1 MGRAGSGSEDT
12 MTDTRTAVIIGGA
25 SGIGW
30 ATAQLLAAEGCR
42 VTIADRN
49 TELAQQR
56 GAELGDPH
64 TWSAV
69 EVTDEDSVA
78 ALFDEVSGRDGGLQV
93 VVNCAGFSGFGLIT
107 DLDAEQFRSVV
118 DVCLTGA
125 FLVIKHAG
133 RHLGPGGSLVSLTS
147 LNARQ
152 PAIGMSAY
160 CAAKAGLSML
170 TQVAALELGPKGV
183 RVNAVAPGF
192 VHTPLTEGAAVIPG
206 VVEEYVENTALGRAG
221 TPEDI
226 AAAVVF
232 LCSPQSSW
240 LTGEILDLN
249 GGAHLKRYPDIH
261 QHLMKLM
268 GQ

>member
-1 MGRAGSGSEDT
+1 

-30 ATAQLLAAEGCR
+30 ATAQLLAAQDCR

-64 TWSAV
+64 AWSEV

-78 ALFDEVSGRDGGLQV
+78 TLFDAVVARDGGLDV

-107 DLDAEQFRSVV
+107 DLDAEQFRSVI

-133 RHLGPGGSLVSLTS
+133 RHLGSGGSLVSLTS

-226 AAAVVF
+226 AAAVAF

-261 QHLMKLM
+261 QHLTKLM

>member
-1 MGRAGSGSEDT
+1 MNSQRI
-12 MTDTRTAVIIGGA
+12 AVVVGGA

-30 ATAQLLAAEGCR
+30 ATALALAGEDCR
-42 VTIADRN
+42 VTVADRN
-49 TELAQQR
+49 TELARQR
-56 GAELGDPH
+56 AAELGKDH
-64 TWSAV
+64 TWAAV
-69 EVTDEDSVA
+69 EVTDEASVA
-78 ALFDEVSGRDGGLQV
+78 QLFDEVAAREQGLDV

-107 DLDAEQFRSVV
+107 DLAAEQFRSVV
-118 DVCLTGA
+118 DVCLTGG
-125 FLVIKHAG
+125 FLVIKHAA
-133 RHLGPGGSLVSLTS
+133 RHLGQGGAVVSLTS

-170 TQVAALELGPKGV
+170 TQVAALELGPHGI

-192 VHTPLTEGAAVIPG
+192 VHTPLTEPAAAIPG
-206 VVEEYVENTALGRAG
+206 VVDEYVDNTALGRAG
-221 TPEDI
+221 TPEDV

-232 LCSPQSSW
+232 LCSPQASW

-261 QHLMKLM
+261 GHLTTMM
-268 GQ
+268 EQ

>member
-1 MGRAGSGSEDT
+1 MS
-12 MTDTRTAVIIGGA
+12 TRVAVIIGGA

-30 ATAQLLAAEGCR
+30 ATAQLLAEQGCR

-49 TELAQQR
+49 EELAHQR
-56 GAELGDPH
+56 ATELGDPH
-64 TWSAV
+64 SRARV

-78 ALFDEVSGRDGGLQV
+78 ALFDGVVRREGGAHV

-107 DLDAEQFRSVV
+107 ELDAEQFRSVI

-133 RHLGPGGSLVSLTS
+133 RHLPDGGTLVSLTS

-170 TQVAALELGPKGV
+170 TEVAALELGPRGV

-192 VHTPLTEGAAVIPG
+192 VHTPLTEGAVAIPG
-206 VVEEYVENTALGRAG
+206 VLDEYVENTALGRAG
-221 TPEDI
+221 TPEDV
-226 AAAVVF
+226 AAAVAF

-261 QHLMKLM
+261 QHLLKLM

>member
-1 MGRAGSGSEDT
+1 MSGQI
-12 MTDTRTAVIIGGA
+12 AVVVGGA

-30 ATAQLLAAEGCR
+30 ATAQKMAREGWR

-49 TELAQQR
+49 TELASQR
-56 GAELGDPH
+56 AAELGEPH
-64 TWSAV
+64 TWAAV
-69 EVTDEDSVA
+69 EVTDEAAVA
-78 ALFDEVSGRDGGLQV
+78 KLFDDVVAREGGLHAV
-93 VVNCAGFSGFGLIT
+93 VSCAGFSNFGLIT
-107 DLDAEQFRSVV
+107 DLDAEQFRSVI
-118 DVCLTGA
+118 DVCLNGA

-133 RHLGPGGSLVSLTS
+133 RHLGEGGTLVSLSS

-160 CAAKAGLSML
+160 CSAKAGLSML
-170 TQVAALELGPKGV
+170 TQVAALELGPRGI

-192 VHTPLTEGAAVIPG
+192 VHTPLTEGAAAVPG

-226 AAAVVF
+226 AEAVVF

-240 LTGEILDLN
+240 MTGEILDLN
-249 GGAHLKRYPDIH
+249 GGAHLKRYPDING
-261 QHLMKLM
+261 HLTRLM
-268 GQ
+268 NQ